1 MRRKR
6 QYWSMRDCASAGGW
20 AGACGIVRESSASY
34 YLRTHNICEQ
44 EESVLERVRIFSG
57 AGLDVQWSGGSYL
70 GVQWSGHVRRGFG
83 GADDVAKRLI
93 ANWQKRAKQDDD
105 VINHQLHGV
114 AS

>member
-1 MRRKR
+1 MDKIQISHSKWLEARK
-6 QYWSMRDCASAGGW
+6 CLCW
-20 AGACGIVRESSASY
+20 A
-34 YLRTHNICEQ
+34 
-44 EESVLERVRIFSG
+44 RVRIFSG
-57 AGLDVQWSGGSYL
+57 AGLDVQWSGGSFL